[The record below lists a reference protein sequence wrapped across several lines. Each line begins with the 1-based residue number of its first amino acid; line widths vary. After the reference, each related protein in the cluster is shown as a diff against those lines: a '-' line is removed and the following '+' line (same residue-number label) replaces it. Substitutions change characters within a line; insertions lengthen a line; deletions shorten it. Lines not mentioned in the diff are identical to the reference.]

1 MVISILH
8 LKENHQKIPLWFW
21 NDKGTGLFLKK
32 KRETLS
38 RQSREQ
44 AGLLHSWMG
53 HLGNYTSDLI
63 GKRACWLYLLCLLVL
78 ANIKM
83 IQRITRG
90 ALAEKN
96 LNELRTEQHRRG
108 VFSCRTDW
116 VCISQLSS
124 APVLCSRLLLL
135 QLVATAVG
143 SAALLTGIQIK
154 TGVQQAHK
162 ENKKWNLTKKKR

>member
-32 KRETLS
+32 KKTWDIVET
-38 RQSREQ
+38 EQ
-44 AGLLHSWMG
+44 RTGRVTAQL
-53 HLGNYTSDLI
+53 N
-63 GKRACWLYLLCLLVL
+63 
-78 ANIKM
+78 
-83 IQRITRG
+83 G
-90 ALAEKN
+90 ALGKLHIRFDRKASMLTLFTMFTRFGKYKNDTEDHPWSTCWKN

-162 ENKKWNLTKKKR
+162 ENKKWN

>member
-32 KRETLS
+32 KKRETLS

-53 HLGNYTSDLI
+53 HLGNYTLDLI
-63 GKRACWLYLLCLLVL
+63 GKRACWLYLLCF
-78 ANIKM
+78 
-83 IQRITRG
+83 TRFG
-90 ALAEKN
+90 KYKNDTEDHPWSTCWKN

-162 ENKKWNLTKKKR
+162 ENKKWN